1 MNAPSDPLHLS
12 LNQARA
18 ALNARELS
26 SVELTQAALARA
38 HALQPGYKA
47 FIRIDDEAALAQARD
62 MDERLAAGC
71 NGALTGIPLAFKDM
85 FYRQG
90 QVSTCGSKLRQD
102 WKAPVTAQV
111 LDCLDAA
118 GAVSLGTLN
127 MTEFA
132 YGPTGQNAWTGDAR
146 NPWNTEYISGGS
158 SSGSAIAVAARMAY
172 GALGSDTAGSVRMP
186 AALCGVTG
194 MKTTYGLVSRF
205 GCMPLSASLDTIG
218 PLTRNVQDNA
228 LLLSLIVGNDLRDPA
243 TLAFQQI
250 PPGNYLNSA
259 AAPHIEKPLVGLRI
273 GLPEGYFDRNLD
285 SAIQRIL
292 AEAAQVMMDA
302 GAELVSVPMP
312 EEMDAI
318 NAAGVLLNWGDVISL
333 HGAHLRDHIDQL
345 SPQTRGRMEVALGA
359 TAQDYLDAQRIRG
372 VMLKAFCNEVFS
384 ACDVLLAPCLSIPTP
399 RLSDVDV
406 NGGPAMITIL
416 DEITRLTRPAN
427 VLGLPALTQSCGF
440 LENGMPVGMQLMGR
454 PFSEALLY
462 RVGAAYEQRTD
473 WHSRSPL
480 SLL

>member
-1 MNAPSDPLHLS
+1 MNTVNDPLALS
-12 LNQARA
+12 LTEARA
-18 ALNARELS
+18 ALAARELS

-38 HALQPGYKA
+38 HALQADYNA
-47 FIRIDDEAALAQARD
+47 FIRFDDESALLQANA
-62 MDERLAAGC
+62 MDARLAAGC
-71 NGALTGIPLAFKDM
+71 KGVLTGIPLAFKDM

-90 QVSTCGSKLRQD
+90 QISTCGSKLRQD

-111 LDCLDAA
+111 LDSLDNA
-118 GAVSLGTLN
+118 GAVTLGTLN

-146 NPWNTEYISGGS
+146 NPWNRDFISGGS
-158 SSGSAIAVAARMAY
+158 SSGSAIAVATRMAF
-172 GALGSDTAGSVRMP
+172 GTLGSDTAGSVRMP
-186 AALCGVTG
+186 AALCGVVG

-205 GCMPLSASLDTIG
+205 GCMPLSGSLDTIG

-228 LLLSLIVGNDLRDPA
+228 LLLSLIAGADVRDPA
-243 TLAFQQI
+243 TLAFEKVT
-250 PPGNYLNSA
+250 PGSYPGNA
-259 AAPHIEKPLVGLRI
+259 ATPTTEKPLAGLRI
-273 GLPEGYFDRNLD
+273 GVPQGYFDRNLD
-285 SAIQRIL
+285 NTVQAILTQAASVL
-292 AEAAQVMMDA
+292 AEAGAQ
-302 GAELVSVPMP
+302 LVGVRMP

-333 HGAHLRDHIDQL
+333 HGAHLRDHIEQL

-359 TAQDYLDAQRIRG
+359 TAQDYLDAQRVRG
-372 VMLKAFCNEVFS
+372 VMLKAFCDEVFS
-384 ACDVLLAPCLSIPTP
+384 ACDVLLAPVLSMPTP

-406 NGGPAMITIL
+406 DGGPAMMTIL

-427 VLGLPALTQSCGF
+427 VLGLPALTQPCGV

-473 WHSRSPL
+473 WHTRSPL
-480 SLL
+480 SSF

>member
-1 MNAPSDPLHLS
+1 MTPQSDPLHLS
-12 LNQARA
+12 LRAARA
-18 ALNARELS
+18 ALDARELS

-38 HALQPGYKA
+38 HALQPEYNA
-47 FIRIDDEAALAQARD
+47 FIRIDDEAALAQARI
-62 MDERLAAGC
+62 MDARLAAGC
-71 NGALTGIPLAFKDM
+71 KGALTGIPLAFKDM

-90 QVSTCGSKLRQD
+90 QVSTCGSKLRHD

-146 NPWNTEYISGGS
+146 NPWNTQHISGGS
-158 SSGSAIAVAARMAY
+158 SSGSAIAVAARMAF
-172 GALGSDTAGSVRMP
+172 GTLGSDTAGSVRTP

-228 LLLSLIVGNDLRDPA
+228 LLLSLIVGSDLRDPA
-243 TLAFQQI
+243 TLAFQQV
-250 PPGNYLNSA
+250 PRGNYLPSLA
-259 AAPHIEKPLVGLRI
+259 GSGAEKPLVKLRV
-273 GLPEGYFDRNLD
+273 GVPVGYFDRNLD
-285 SAIQRIL
+285 STIQRIL
-292 AEAAQVMMDA
+292 AQAAAVLVDA

-318 NAAGVLLNWGDVISL
+318 NAAGVLLSWGDVISL
-333 HGAHLRDHIDQL
+333 HGPHLRDYIDQL

-359 TAQDYLDAQRIRG
+359 TAQDYLDAQRVRG
-372 VMLKAFCNEVFS
+372 VILKAFCNEVFS
-384 ACDVLLAPCLSIPTP
+384 ACDVLLAPCLSMPTP
-399 RLSDVDV
+399 RLDDVDV
-406 NGGPAMITIL
+406 NGGPTMITIL

-427 VLGLPALTQSCGF
+427 VLGLPALALPCGV
-440 LENGMPVGMQLMGR
+440 LENRMPVGMQLMGR

-462 RVGAAYEQRTD
+462 RVGAAYEERTD
-473 WHSRSPL
+473 WHARSPL
-480 SLL
+480 SSL